1 MGYGRQKM
9 GAGLFLLESK
19 NYEKNID
26 FAEKV
31 KGWSLPWDIK
41 MTPIAISFENLD
53 ASKGNNDT
61 AEHASMENNDK
72 TSADKTFQDDVDVP
86 PGIAVEDIDDHI
98 ETTAAEFSKS
108 DSVNISV
115 NANAS
120 VNNIGS
126 AGSNT
131 LDGMSLTR
139 STTTEETQMPEIIQ
153 NSTSVIGDRGPGL
166 NVIVGGDKEDLAKE
180 NIMEATNKGSIEDII
195 VGLERQEGDVFSFH
209 TSVITKSPQPKYRDY
224 QYLPRYRRRHKP

>member
-41 MTPIAISFENLD
+41 MTPIAISFENLE

-98 ETTAAEFSKS
+98 ETTAAEFNCAEDAITS
-108 DSVNISV
+108 DSDNVSGNVSAHV
-115 NANAS
+115 TGSDGATRARNAAT
-120 VNNIGS
+120 IWRPG
-126 AGSNT
+126 
-131 LDGMSLTR
+131 
-139 STTTEETQMPEIIQ
+139 TTT
-153 NSTSVIGDRGPGL
+153 PGA
-166 NVIVGGDKEDLAKE
+166 N
-180 NIMEATNKGSIEDII
+180 
-195 VGLERQEGDVFSFH
+195 
-209 TSVITKSPQPKYRDY
+209 
-224 QYLPRYRRRHKP
+224 